1 MSTITPREQ
10 LHRLEQ
16 RRSRLVLRLS
26 FPGQALTQGHDPHAT
41 TLMTPQER
49 EFWVIFDTQFLP
61 LLAEMAELRRQ
72 VYGSPAV
79 QLRRRRYVG
88 VRDIVDGQR
97 L

>member
-16 RRSRLVLRLS
+16 RRNRLLQRLS
-26 FPGQALTQGHDPHAT
+26 FPSYALAQGHDPHAT
-41 TLMTPQER
+41 TLMTKQER
-49 EFWVIFDTQFLP
+49 EFWVVFDTQFLP

-72 VYGSPAV
+72 IYGSSAV
-79 QLRRRRYVG
+79 QLRRRHYVG
-88 VRDIVDGQR
+88 VRDISDGEK